1 MFYLTFL
8 VRIHVISYEL
18 SVYMAASSEHQGL
31 LPYRKIYPYNPEF
44 SMVVSFHF
52 IKPEVLD
59 NVYNAVLHIPSYVM
73 LMALIGCNAQECTP
87 T

>member
-1 MFYLTFL
+1 M
-8 VRIHVISYEL
+8 IAYEL

-44 SMVVSFHF
+44 SMVVSWHF
-52 IKPEVLD
+52 ITPDVLH
-59 NVYNAVLHIPSYVM
+59 NVYNAVLHTPAYAV
-73 LMALIGCNAQECTP
+73 LMALISCSAQECTP